1 MFRESLSTFSIPLFI
16 YIVMGVVITRI
27 QLNNVNPKNFGWLQ
41 WLQFAVDVLRIVFL
55 WPLVLFT
62 DKLHGWLVSSSGV
75 EDRKS
80 GNEMVAVQS
89 HESSASI

>member
-1 MFRESLSTFSIPLFI
+1 MLRESLSTFSIPLFI
-16 YIVMGVVITRI
+16 YIVMWVVITRI
-27 QLNNVNPKNFGWLQ
+27 QLNAVNPMRFGWLE

-75 EDRKS
+75 EERNPGKA
-80 GNEMVAVQS
+80 MVAVQS
-89 HESSASI
+89 HEPSAS